1 MNGTDFTDDIRQSIV
16 VAKNEIKKF
25 MVGKKIILFG
35 ILVLALEALNLIV
48 PYVWGNGFSTSLD
61 VTEALLGN
69 ITFFIIIAAVLFT
82 ATSIVSE
89 FEERTALVLFTKPIR
104 KWAIFLGKLMASVAI
119 MVGFTLIIY
128 LYTAIVCIVACGDV
142 PSALLASLG
151 LAICGIVGTSGLAIM
166 LSSIFKKGSTA
177 SIMTLVFYLLVL
189 SMIGTLIST
198 YGNVDTWWML
208 NDAMSN
214 ITNCIKGVLVI
225 DDPMSMT
232 YHYDPV
238 SAENL
243 LRSAGVMWVWGI
255 VTAIAGYFI
264 FKRRDF

>member
-1 MNGTDFTDDIRQSIV
+1 MNAGFTDDIRQSVV

-35 ILVLALEALNLIV
+35 LLVLVLEALNLIV
-48 PYVWGNGFSTSLD
+48 PYVWGKGFETSLD
-61 VTEALLGN
+61 ATEALLGN

-104 KWAIFLGKLMASVAI
+104 KWAIFLGKLLASVAI
-119 MVGFTLIIY
+119 MAGFTLIIY
-128 LYTAIVCIVACGDV
+128 LYTAIVCVVTCGDI

-151 LAICGIVGTSGLAIM
+151 LAFCGIVGTSGLAIM
-166 LSSIFKKGSTA
+166 LSSVFKKGSTA

-189 SMIGTLIST
+189 SMVGSLIST

-208 NDAMSN
+208 NDAMNN

-225 DDPMSMT
+225 DDPVHMI
-232 YHYDPV
+232 YHYEPV
-238 SAENL
+238 AAFDLWKSA
-243 LRSAGVMWVWGI
+243 AVMWVWGI
-255 VTAIAGYFI
+255 VTSVAGYFL
-264 FKRRDF
+264 FSKRDF